1 MNPRASSPE
10 IPSTLP
16 ILPIRG
22 VVAFP
27 LAILPLSVGQPRS
40 VKLVDDVMR
49 GNRLIGLVSQSNEE
63 AKPAGPDDMYRVG
76 TAAVI
81 RQMQRNPDGTLQLLV
96 QGLER
101 IRVESFLTTEEP
113 YLIARVERIPETVEE
128 GIETESLMRT
138 AKDLFGQL
146 VEKHPLLP
154 DELNVAIQAF
164 DEPLQ
169 VGRLLATTIPLGAP
183 IRQELLEIGE
193 AGARLRRLVELLQQE
208 LAILD
213 LEEEIAD
220 QTRVRLTDQQRE
232 FMLRERLRAIQE
244 ELGETGEGQELDEL
258 RKRLAETP
266 LPPEARKEAE
276 RELSRLERIPDASP
290 EHGILRTWMDWMLA
304 LPWEKSTG
312 GTIDLHEAR
321 RILDEDH
328 YDLDKIKERLI
339 EYLAVKKLRD
349 ERRVG
354 VSLSGA
360 GEAGHVAQAGP
371 LPLTTRDEARREPIL
386 CFVGPPGVGKTSLG
400 QSIARAMGRKFV
412 RISLGGVSDESEI
425 RGHRRTYI
433 GAMPGR
439 FIQALRR
446 AEASDPVFMLDE
458 VDKMGVSF
466 RGDPSAALLEVLDPA
481 QNYTFTDTY
490 LGVPV
495 DLSRVLFICTANTMD
510 TIPPPLLD
518 RMEIVQLSGYTEAEK
533 FHIARRY
540 LLPLQIRAHG
550 LMEGE
555 FILDDEALR
564 RVVREYTREAGVRGL
579 ERQVASLVRK
589 AARKIGEGAAAP
601 IHVHAE
607 DVVRLLGRPRF
618 FDEVAERVDRPG
630 VVTGLAWTPTGG
642 DILFVEAAIVPSA
655 REELLLT
662 GMLGDVMRESVQ
674 AALTFLRSNARRLG
688 VDPDVFRRKLVHV
701 HVPAGAIPKD
711 GPSAGVAMFAALA
724 SAATGM
730 AVAPHV
736 AMTGELTLRGKVLPV
751 GGIREKVLAA
761 HRAGIRTVALPR
773 RNEMDLEEVP
783 EEVRRALRFVLLDSV
798 EELIPVALPLLHPV
812 EREEPGPP
820 PMM

>member
-1 MNPRASSPE
+1 MNPGASSPE

-22 VVAFP
+22 IVAFP
-27 LAILPLSVGQPRS
+27 LAILPLTIGQARS

-49 GNRLIGLVSQSNEE
+49 SNRLIGLVSQRNED
-63 AKPAGPDDMYRVG
+63 ARPAGPEDLFRVG

-81 RQMQRNPDGTLQLLV
+81 RQMQRNPDGSLQLLV

-101 IRVESFLTTEEP
+101 IRVEAFLSEEP
-113 YLIARVERIPETVEE
+113 YLIGRIERIPETLEE

-138 AKDLFGQL
+138 AKDLFVEL
-146 VEKHPLLP
+146 VEKHPTLP
-154 DELNVAIQAF
+154 DELVGAIRAF
-164 DEPLQ
+164 EDPLQ
-169 VGRLLATTIPLGAP
+169 VGRLLSTTVPLGTP
-183 IRQELLEIGE
+183 IRQELLEIGD
-193 AGARLRRLVELLQQE
+193 AAQRLRRLVELIQEE
-208 LAILD
+208 LAVLG

-220 QTRVRLTDQQRE
+220 QTRVRLSGQQRE

-244 ELGETGEGQELDEL
+244 ELGEGGEDDEIAEY
-258 RKRLAETP
+258 RRRLSETP
-266 LPPEARKEAE
+266 LSQEARKEAE

-290 EHGILRTWMDWMLA
+290 EHGMLRTWMDWMLS
-304 LPWEKSTG
+304 LPWTKSTG
-312 GTIDLHEAR
+312 GTIDLLEAR
-321 RILDEDH
+321 RILDQDH

-349 ERRVG
+349 ERQLG

-371 LPLTTRDEARREPIL
+371 LPLTPKDEARREPIL

-439 FIQALRR
+439 FVQALRR
-446 AEASDPVFMLDE
+446 AETSDPVFMLDE
-458 VDKMGVSF
+458 VDKLGMSF

-481 QNYTFTDTY
+481 QNHTFTDTY

-495 DLSRVLFICTANTMD
+495 DLSRVLFICTANTTD

-518 RMEIVQLSGYTEAEK
+518 RMELVQLSGYTEAEK
-533 FHIARRY
+533 FHIARRF
-540 LLPLQIRAHG
+540 LIPLQIRAHG
-550 LMEGE
+550 LREDE
-555 FILDDEALR
+555 FLLDDEALR

-589 AARKIGEGAAAP
+589 AARKIGEGENPP
-601 IHVHAE
+601 IHIQRD
-607 DVVRLLGRPRF
+607 DVSRLLGRPRF

-642 DILFVEAAIVPSA
+642 DILFVEAAIVPAS

-688 VDPDVFRRKLVHV
+688 IDPEVFRRKLVHV

-724 SAATGM
+724 SAVTGM
-730 AVAPHV
+730 AVASHV

-761 HRAGIRTVALPR
+761 HRAGIRTVALPK
-773 RNEMDLEEVP
+773 RNEMDLDEVP
-783 EEVRRALRFVLLDSV
+783 EEVRGALRFVLLDSV
-798 EELIPVALPLLHPV
+798 DELLPVVLPMLQPLA
-812 EREEPGPP
+812 REAGPA

>member
-1 MNPRASSPE
+1 MNPGASSPE

-22 VVAFP
+22 IVAFP
-27 LAILPLSVGQPRS
+27 LAILPLTIGQARS
-40 VKLVDDVMR
+40 VKLVDDVMQS
-49 GNRLIGLVSQSNEE
+49 NRLIGLVSQRNED
-63 AKPAGPDDMYRVG
+63 ARPAGPEDLFRVG

-81 RQMQRNPDGTLQLLV
+81 RQMQRNPDGSLQLLV

-101 IRVESFLTTEEP
+101 IRVEAFLSEEP
-113 YLIARVERIPETVEE
+113 YLIGRIERIPETLEE

-138 AKDLFGQL
+138 AKDLFVEL
-146 VEKHPLLP
+146 VEKHPTLP
-154 DELNVAIQAF
+154 DELVGAIRAF
-164 DEPLQ
+164 EDPLQ
-169 VGRLLATTIPLGAP
+169 VGRLLSTTVPLGTP
-183 IRQELLEIGE
+183 IRQELLEIGD
-193 AGARLRRLVELLQQE
+193 AAQRLRRLVELIQEE
-208 LAILD
+208 LAVLG
-213 LEEEIAD
+213 LEEEIAS
-220 QTRVRLTDQQRE
+220 QTRVRLSGQQRE

-244 ELGETGEGQELDEL
+244 ELGEGGEDDEIAEY
-258 RKRLAETP
+258 RRRLSETP
-266 LPPEARKEAE
+266 LSQEARKEAE

-290 EHGILRTWMDWMLA
+290 EHGMLRTWMDWMLS
-304 LPWEKSTG
+304 LPWTKSTG
-312 GTIDLHEAR
+312 GTIDLLEAR
-321 RILDEDH
+321 QILDQDH

-349 ERRVG
+349 ERQLG

-371 LPLTTRDEARREPIL
+371 LPLTPKDEARREPIL

-439 FIQALRR
+439 FVQALRR
-446 AEASDPVFMLDE
+446 AETSDPVFMLDE
-458 VDKMGVSF
+458 VDKLGMSF

-481 QNYTFTDTY
+481 QNHTFTDTY

-495 DLSRVLFICTANTMD
+495 DLSRVLFICTANTTD

-518 RMEIVQLSGYTEAEK
+518 RMELVQLSGYTEAEK
-533 FHIARRY
+533 FHIARRF
-540 LLPLQIRAHG
+540 LIPLQIRAHG
-550 LMEGE
+550 LREDE
-555 FILDDEALR
+555 FLLDDEALR

-589 AARKIGEGAAAP
+589 AARKIGEGANPP
-601 IHVHAE
+601 IHIQRD
-607 DVVRLLGRPRF
+607 DVSRLLGRPRF

-642 DILFVEAAIVPSA
+642 DILFVEAAIVPAS

-688 VDPDVFRRKLVHV
+688 IDPEVFRRKLVHV

-724 SAATGM
+724 SAVTGM
-730 AVAPHV
+730 AVASHV

-761 HRAGIRTVALPR
+761 HRAGIRTVALPK
-773 RNEMDLEEVP
+773 RNEMDLDEVP
-783 EEVRRALRFVLLDSV
+783 EEVRGALRFVLLDSV
-798 EELIPVALPLLHPV
+798 DELLPVVLPMLQPLA
-812 EREEPGPP
+812 REAGPA

>member
-1 MNPRASSPE
+1 MNPSISTPE

-16 ILPIRG
+16 ILPVRG
-22 VVAFP
+22 LVAFP
-27 LAILPLSVGQPRS
+27 LAIMPLTVGQERS
-40 VKLVDDVMR
+40 VRLVDDVMR
-49 GNRLIGLVSQSNEE
+49 ANRLIGLVTQSNED
-63 AKPAGPDDMYRVG
+63 AQPAAPGDLYRIG
-76 TAAVI
+76 TVAVI
-81 RQMQRNPDGTLQLLV
+81 RQMQRSADGTLQLLV

-101 IRVESFLTTEEP
+101 IRIETFLSEEP
-113 YLIARVERIPETVEE
+113 YLIARVEKIPETASE

-138 AKDLFGQL
+138 AKDLFAQL

-154 DELNVAIQAF
+154 DELVAAIRTF
-164 DEPLQ
+164 DDPLQ
-169 VGRLLATTIPLGAP
+169 VGRLLATTIPLGTAV
-183 IRQELLEIGE
+183 RQELLEIDDA
-193 AGARLRRLVELLQQE
+193 AGRLRRLVELIQRE
-208 LAILD
+208 LAVLG

-244 ELGETGEGQELDEL
+244 ELGEEEEEGEEIAEL
-258 RKRLAETP
+258 RKRLAESAMSD
-266 LPPEARKEAE
+266 EARKETE
-276 RELSRLERIPDASP
+276 RELSRLERIPDVSP
-290 EHGILRTWMDWMLA
+290 EHGMLRTWMDWMLS
-304 LPWEKSTG
+304 LPWERGTG
-312 GTIDLHEAR
+312 GAIDLQEAR

-339 EYLAVKKLRD
+339 EYLAVKKLRG
-349 ERRVG
+349 ERHIG

-360 GEAGHVAQAGP
+360 GEAGHVADAGP
-371 LPLTTRDEARREPIL
+371 LPLTTQDEARREPIL

-439 FIQALRR
+439 FVQALRR
-446 AEASDPVFMLDE
+446 AGAGDPVFMLDE
-458 VDKMGVSF
+458 VDKLGVSF

-481 QNYTFTDTY
+481 QNHTFTDTY

-495 DLSRVLFICTANTMD
+495 DLSRVLFICTANTTD
-510 TIPPPLLD
+510 TIPAPLLD
-518 RMEIVQLSGYTEAEK
+518 RMEIVQLSGYTEMEK

-550 LMEGE
+550 LREDE

-564 RVVREYTREAGVRGL
+564 RVVREYTREAGVRNL

-589 AARKIGEGAAAP
+589 AARRIGEGATPP
-601 IHVHAE
+601 IHVGAD
-607 DVVRLLGRPRF
+607 DVSVFLGRPRF
-618 FDEVAERVDRPG
+618 FDEVAERIDRPG

-642 DILFVEAAIVPSA
+642 DILFVEAAIMPSS

-674 AALTFLRSNARRLG
+674 AALTFLRSQTDRLGIHADAFRRRL
-688 VDPDVFRRKLVHV
+688 VHI

-724 SAATGM
+724 SAAMGI

-736 AMTGELTLRGKVLPV
+736 AMTGEITLRGKVLPV

-761 HRAGIRTVALPR
+761 HRAGIRTVALPK
-773 RNEMDLEEVP
+773 RNEPDLEEVP
-783 EEVRRALRFVLLDSV
+783 EEVRRTLRFVLLDSV
-798 EELIPVALPLLHPV
+798 EDLLPVVFPMLT
-812 EREEPGPP
+812 GPFHKEHGP
-820 PMM
+820 APMM